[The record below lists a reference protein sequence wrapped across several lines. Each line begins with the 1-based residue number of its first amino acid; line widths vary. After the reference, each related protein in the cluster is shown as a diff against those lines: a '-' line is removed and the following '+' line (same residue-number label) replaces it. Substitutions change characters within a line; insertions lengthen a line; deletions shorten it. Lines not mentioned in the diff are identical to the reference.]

1 MIYIDKRV
9 TNLYIYKRMFTN
21 VLKFSTDFKIC
32 FEILKKSQNVQR
44 KAIFVNKF
52 LSLVLTQVNK

>member
-32 FEILKKSQNVQR
+32 FEILKKVKMCNEKQY
-44 KAIFVNKF
+44 
-52 LSLVLTQVNK
+52 LLTNFYHWP

>member
-1 MIYIDKRV
+1 
-9 TNLYIYKRMFTN
+9 MFTN